1 MHKNKKVTY
10 MTLWHVTHKD
20 NVASILK
27 DGLLPEKS
35 MSSIKRVWLV
45 RWWGLALI
53 ILHITLLKHVPAW
66 QLVVFKVRVNSRD
79 VRLFN
84 RKRYVCYKV
93 IPVIEYRSVE
103 HILSSMEKQRAYI
116 KNVKP
121 KTSVLPVENNILD
134 WLRE

>member
-1 MHKNKKVTY
+1 MNKKQKTTY

-20 NVASILK
+20 NISSILK

-35 MSSIKRVWLV
+35 TSSIKRVWLV
-45 RWWGLALI
+45 RWCGLALI
-53 ILHITLLKHVPAW
+53 ILHVSLLKHIPAW

-79 VRLFN
+79 VKLFN

-93 IPVIEYRSVE
+93 VPVIEYRSAE
-103 HILSSMEKQRAYI
+103 QMLSAMEKQRAYI

-121 KTSVLPVENNILD
+121 KTPVYPVEKNVLD